1 MRMATVLSCLFL
13 AAASF
18 GQDAIPKKGYVPDSA
33 TAVRIA
39 EAVLI
44 PGYGQDK
51 IESQRP
57 FTAKLKDD
65 VWTVYGTVHSTQE
78 QAPLQVFPYQCGVL
92 EVRTSKTK
100 DDVATVSA
108 TVPYCRQEQ
117 APLQVF
123 PYQCGVLEVRTS
135 KTKYD
140 VWTVSATVPYCR
152 QEQAPLQVFPYQCGD
167 LLQVRISKSDAH
179 VLEMLPHK

>member
-1 MRMATVLSCLFL
+1 MRITTVLSCLFL

-33 TAVRIA
+33 TAVKVA

-44 PGYGQDK
+44 PVYGQDK

-65 VWTVYGTVHSTQE
+65 VWTVSGTVHSTQG
-78 QAPLQVFPYQCGVL
+78 QPPFDVFPYQCGVL
-92 EVRTSKTK
+92 QVRTSKTK
-100 DDVATVSA
+100 DDVSTVSA
-108 TVPYCRQEQ
+108 TVPFCRQEQ
-117 APLQVF
+117 APFQVF
-123 PYQCGVLEVRTS
+123 PYQS
-135 KTKYD
+135 
-140 VWTVSATVPYCR
+140 
-152 QEQAPLQVFPYQCGD
+152 GD
-167 LLQVRISKSDAH
+167 LLEVRISKSDAH

>member
-1 MRMATVLSCLFL
+1 MRITVVVSCLFL

-33 TAVRIA
+33 TALRVA

-44 PGYGQDK
+44 PVYGQDK

-65 VWTVYGTVHSTQE
+65 VWTVSGTLYCADYQRE
-78 QAPLQVFPYQCGVL
+78 RVFLSNCGGSL
-92 EVRTSKTK
+92 E
-100 DDVATVSA
+100 
-108 TVPYCRQEQ
+108 
-117 APLQVF
+117 
-123 PYQCGVLEVRTS
+123 
-135 KTKYD
+135 
-140 VWTVSATVPYCR
+140 
-152 QEQAPLQVFPYQCGD
+152 
-167 LLQVRISKSDAH
+167 VRISKSDAH